1 MNEESFNDAWVSLDD
16 LHRGMDFIGKKRWHQ
31 SNKTVASWKST
42 ITRAWG
48 NLFSK
53 IKGSGLVEH
62 RGPDGYGLEV
72 ERNHVNSVYLNM
84 GQLDSALPRYVE
96 DGVFS
101 ERNEQVLRTAMK
113 HIFPAIVAFQSAIEE
128 QSHIETE
135 AVVTDAWHSAE

>member
-31 SNKTVASWKST
+31 SNKTVARRKST

-53 IKGSGLVEH
+53 INSNGLVEH
-62 RGPDGYGLEV
+62 RGPAGYGLEV
-72 ERNHVNSVYLNM
+72 ERNHENSVYLNM

-96 DGVFS
+96 EGVLS
-101 ERNEQVLRTAMK
+101 KRNEQVLRTAME
-113 HIFPAIVAFQSAIEE
+113 HIFPAIVAFQAAIEE
-128 QSHIETE
+128 QSDSETE
-135 AVVTDAWHSAE
+135 AVFTDA

>member
-1 MNEESFNDAWVSLDD
+1 
-16 LHRGMDFIGKKRWHQ
+16 
-31 SNKTVASWKST
+31 
-42 ITRAWG
+42 
-48 NLFSK
+48 
-53 IKGSGLVEH
+53 
-62 RGPDGYGLEV
+62 
-72 ERNHVNSVYLNM
+72 M

-135 AVVTDAWHSAE
+135 AVVTDA